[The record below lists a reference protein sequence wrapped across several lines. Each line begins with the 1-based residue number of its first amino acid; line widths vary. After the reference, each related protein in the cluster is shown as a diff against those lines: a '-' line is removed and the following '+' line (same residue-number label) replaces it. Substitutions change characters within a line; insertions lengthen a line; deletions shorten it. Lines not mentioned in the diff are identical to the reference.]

1 MSERVSPTVF
11 AGVGD
16 DGSSAPSRSRFL
28 AEYVGGTGMEAA
40 EAWRNSANAS
50 SRILTRVLREASVL
64 LVTGREQHA
73 GCARKK
79 LRRRRWRSRRGRRSQ
94 SLRTS
99 SGTVSGGLDVLDG
112 PAFSGSGCSGLIVRP
127 IAISEKSPTSLHT
140 CLWEE
145 HIKHVKNRRQ
155 AHAPKIQTHHHHTLY

>member
-1 MSERVSPTVF
+1 
-11 AGVGD
+11 
-16 DGSSAPSRSRFL
+16 
-28 AEYVGGTGMEAA
+28 MEAA

-73 GCARKK
+73 GYARKK

-112 PAFSGSGCSGLIVRP
+112 PAFSGSGCSGLIARP
-127 IAISEKSPTSLHT
+127 IAISEKSPRTVV
-140 CLWEE
+140 
-145 HIKHVKNRRQ
+145 KHEADLVIQELMPVRR
-155 AHAPKIQTHHHHTLY
+155 

>member
-1 MSERVSPTVF
+1 MAR
-11 AGVGD
+11 
-16 DGSSAPSRSRFL
+16 
-28 AEYVGGTGMEAA
+28 
-40 EAWRNSANAS
+40 RNSANAS

-99 SGTVSGGLDVLDG
+99 SGTVSGGPRRPG
-112 PAFSGSGCSGLIVRP
+112 SAAFSGSGCSGLIARP
-127 IAISEKSPTSLHT
+127 SAISEKSPVLPSLEGGSGDLPWIWSCKKEWGRLHQRSILPQT
-140 CLWEE
+140 TGLNATIATPPCNGPRAQQP
-145 HIKHVKNRRQ
+145 KHACVASDR
-155 AHAPKIQTHHHHTLY
+155 